1 MHNLKRKK
9 KQRFNIDNLDKLDKL
24 EKKKGGGN
32 KIRSRQEKINRVLA
46 NYVCKNSLYRSNPVH
61 IKFLLF

>member
-9 KQRFNIDNLDKLDKL
+9 TQRFNIDNLDKLDKL
-24 EKKKGGGN
+24 EKKKREN
-32 KIRSRQEKINRVLA
+32 EIRSRQEKINRVLA
-46 NYVCKNSLYRSNPVH
+46 NYVCKNSLYRGNPVH